1 MEEKYGTL
9 NEKFRERIKQLIL
22 SKMKKNNR
30 IECPSQI
37 LEEYKKYYKNL
48 LKTRQSETAEET
60 QIQCKVEREF
70 QQITNRQWDKKE
82 RITEIII
89 RKTIRRMKNK
99 KVAERLGWKAE
110 WIKEGGEEM
119 VKSLCIL
126 FNRIKT
132 KN

>member
-1 MEEKYGTL
+1 MEEKYGKL
-9 NEKFRERIKQLIL
+9 NEKFRERIKHLIL
-22 SKMKKNNR
+22 SEKKNNG
-30 IECPSQI
+30 IECSSHI
-37 LEEYKKYYKNL
+37 LEEYEKYYKIL
-48 LKTRQSETAEET
+48 LKTRQSETAEEK

-70 QQITNRQWDKKE
+70 QQITNRQGDKKE